1 MAGWSRRE
9 VADDARVRM
18 LLELGQVDLAKTFL
32 LATEYRV
39 TEESDDVPGITP
51 EQIEQLRKLGLWRP
65 LDELITKQLADRA
78 RSRTARSKR
87 HVTSR
92 DDTRP
97 NGASRDVTDIT
108 TQHNSTSPSEKTKAP
123 AAPRYASSKSTCLG
137 QWNAAI
143 TEVTGT
149 PSCVTGAAMATKAQ
163 QFHRAVYAN
172 GETFADVV
180 RRRRLNGQ
188 SLNLHWTMNDYAN
201 DIERSGPKTA
211 KTQTQEEWFASVGI
225 PHHSQV
231 RR

>member
-92 DDTRP
+92 I
-97 NGASRDVTDIT
+97 S
-108 TQHNSTSPSEKTKAP
+108 QHNTTALLLRRRQRRLRRL
-123 AAPRYASSKSTCLG
+123 ATPRPRALASDS
-137 QWNAAI
+137 
-143 TEVTGT
+143 GT
-149 PSCVTGAAMATKAQ
+149 P
-163 QFHRAVYAN
+163 
-172 GETFADVV
+172 
-180 RRRRLNGQ
+180 
-188 SLNLHWTMNDYAN
+188 
-201 DIERSGPKTA
+201 RSPK
-211 KTQTQEEWFASVGI
+211 
-225 PHHSQV
+225 
-231 RR
+231 